1 MNKEIEEI
9 KNRAENEIKNC
20 ADLKSLEDIKIKYL
34 GRKGELNQILRSL
47 GDLSLE
53 EKKVIGPKAQALKN
67 ELDAL
72 FESKKNEF
80 LSKKSRNSL
89 DVTRPGKKIKIGH
102 LHPLTI
108 IENEIIDIFKSMSF
122 SIIDGGPEVE
132 TEYYNFD
139 ALNIPKNHPARE
151 MHDTFWL
158 QDNQKQLT
166 RDTKQLTESQRSKV
180 KGQRL
185 LLRTHTSPMQ
195 IRYMET
201 HKPPF
206 QIVVPGRV
214 FRYEATDASHEINFN
229 QIECLM
235 VGKDVNLTNFK
246 YIIQEFF
253 TRLFKK
259 KLEVRLRPSYFPFVE
274 PGLEIDI
281 QCVKCGTRKAQ
292 PSQTRGTRK
301 RPHELESSDYC
312 NICKGTGWLEIMG
325 AGMVHPNVLKAGG
338 YDPREYQGFAF
349 GLGCERI
356 AMLKYNIPDIRMF
369 YSGDLK
375 FINQF

>member
-1 MNKEIEEI
+1 MDKNIQELKNKAVLEITS
-9 KNRAENEIKNC
+9 C
-20 ADLKSLEDIKIKYL
+20 FDLKNLEDLKIKYL
-34 GRKGELNQILRSL
+34 GRKGEITQVLRSL
-47 GDLSLE
+47 ADLSLE
-53 EKKVIGPKAQALKN
+53 EKKIIGPQAQALRR
-67 ELDAL
+67 ELDEL
-72 FESKKNEF
+72 IENKRRSFEGKKAF
-80 LSKKSRNSL
+80 VF

-102 LHPLTI
+102 LHPLSI
-108 IENEIIDIFKSMSF
+108 IEKEIIEIFKSMSF
-122 SIIDGGPEVE
+122 SVIDGGPEAE

-158 QDNQKQLT
+158 EKTD
-166 RDTKQLTESQRSKV
+166 SKNN
-180 KGQRL
+180 KI

-195 IRYMET
+195 IRYMEK

-229 QIECLM
+229 QVECLM

-259 KLEVRLRPSYFPFVE
+259 KLEVRLRPSFFPFVE
-274 PGLEIDI
+274 PGVEIDI
-281 QCVKCGTRKAQ
+281 QCVKCGGK
-292 PSQTRGTRK
+292 GCNVCK
-301 RPHELESSDYC
+301 ES
-312 NICKGTGWLEIMG
+312 GWLEIMG

-338 YDPREYQGFAF
+338 YNPKEYQGFAF
-349 GLGCERI
+349 GLGCERV

-369 YSGDLK
+369 YGGDLR

>member
-1 MNKEIEEI
+1 MNKKIEEI
-9 KNRAENEIKNC
+9 KSRAESEIKNC
-20 ADLKSLEDIKIKYL
+20 ADLKSLEDLKIKYL
-34 GRKGELNQILRSL
+34 GRKGEVNQILRSL
-47 GDLSLE
+47 ADLSLE
-53 EKKVIGPKAQALKN
+53 EKKIIGPKAQSLRT
-67 ELDAL
+67 ELDTL
-72 FESKKNEF
+72 LDNKNIE
-80 LSKKSRNSL
+80 LSSKKSRNSL
-89 DVTRPGKKIKIGH
+89 DITRPGKKIKIGH

-108 IENEIIDIFKSMSF
+108 IENEITDIFKSMNF
-122 SIIDGGPEVE
+122 SVIDGGQEVE

-158 QDNQKQLT
+158 
-166 RDTKQLTESQRSKV
+166 SQNV
-180 KGQRL
+180 TNDKGLRKKDASSRQSSVVSDKL

-281 QCVKCGTRKAQ
+281 QCVKCGGK
-292 PSQTRGTRK
+292 G
-301 RPHELESSDYC
+301 C
-312 NICKGTGWLEIMG
+312 GICKGSGWLEIMG

-338 YDPREYQGFAF
+338 YDHREYQGFAF
-349 GLGCERI
+349 GLGTERI